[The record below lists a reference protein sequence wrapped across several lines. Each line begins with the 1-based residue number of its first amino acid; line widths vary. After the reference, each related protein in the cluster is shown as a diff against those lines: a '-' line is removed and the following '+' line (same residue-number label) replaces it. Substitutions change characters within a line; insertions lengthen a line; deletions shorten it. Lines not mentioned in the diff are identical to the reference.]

1 MIHQPISRF
10 LVPQGLCA
18 AIAAVLASQP
28 ASAHGT
34 AEAGLSAGFLHP
46 LSGGDHLLM
55 LIAVGLAAAAI
66 SPQLL
71 GWALVG
77 GLVGGVFGAW
87 GGGLPAGEILAALAI
102 PALALPLLRQQRR
115 DQPPA
120 LGWWGGL
127 IAATVAVHA
136 MLHGQEAH
144 SSAASALWWL
154 GAFSASSLACGGSFL
169 LWRSLPSRWSRWAA
183 LVLAVFGGLL
193 ALAQIGLQVR

>member
-1 MIHQPISRF
+1 MTHQPISRV

-18 AIAAVLASQP
+18 AVAAVLASRP
-28 ASAHGT
+28 ALAHGT
-34 AEAGLSAGFLHP
+34 ADAGLSAGFLHP

-71 GWALVG
+71 GWALLG
-77 GLVGGVFGAW
+77 GLAGGVFGAW
-87 GGGLPAGEILAALAI
+87 GGGLPAAEILAALAI
-102 PALALPLLRQQRR
+102 PALALALLRQQRR

-136 MLHGQEAH
+136 VLHGQEAPG
-144 SSAASALWWL
+144 SAASALWWL
-154 GAFSASSLACGGSFL
+154 GALGASSLACGGSFL
-169 LWRSLPSRWSRWAA
+169 LWRSLPSRWSTRAA

-193 ALAQIGLQVR
+193 TVAQIGLQVR

>member
-1 MIHQPISRF
+1 MTHQSISRF

-18 AIAAVLASQP
+18 AVVAVLASQP
-28 ASAHGT
+28 ALAHGS
-34 AEAGLSAGFLHP
+34 ADAGLSAGFLHP

-77 GLVGGVFGAW
+77 GLAGGVFGAW
-87 GGGLPAGEILAALAI
+87 GGGLPAAELLAALAI
-102 PALALPLLRQQRR
+102 PALALLLLRQQQR

-120 LGWWGGL
+120 LGWWGSL

-136 MLHGQEAH
+136 MLHGQEAPG
-144 SSAASALWWL
+144 SAASALWWL

-169 LWRSLPSRWSRWAA
+169 LWRSLPSPWSRRAA
-183 LVLAVFGGLL
+183 QVLAVFGGLL